1 MTVVKQQKR
10 ILVRGFTHTPNLE
23 KIRCDRASRG
33 GFTPTPV
40 LNRLRKVSVLLR
52 GVFKFG
58 KKEKKSIII
67 GQRSFAGSKLVSGF
81 TLLEM
86 LVAVTLFTVI
96 TTMSIG
102 SLVTVFDANRKT
114 QSLRTVMENLNFT
127 MEGMSRE
134 IKFGTE
140 YYCRDSSEI
149 QTLASISSME
159 TARSTAGA
167 GAGDCSDKN
176 AIAFKS
182 QTGHYLRYTFNSV
195 NSSGLIEQSIDGG
208 SFTSIT
214 APEID
219 ITRLAFFVLGSSSTD
234 NYQPRTTIS
243 ISGHTGLTG
252 SGTNTDSSFNI
263 QTTVSQRELDQN

>member
-1 MTVVKQQKR
+1 MKVNFIQKNNSHKR
-10 ILVRGFTHTPNLE
+10 
-23 KIRCDRASRG
+23 
-33 GFTPTPV
+33 
-40 LNRLRKVSVLLR
+40 
-52 GVFKFG
+52 
-58 KKEKKSIII
+58 
-67 GQRSFAGSKLVSGF
+67 GF

-86 LVAVTLFTVI
+86 LVAVTLFTII

-182 QTGHYLRYTFNSV
+182 QTGHYLRYTFDSANG
-195 NSSGLIEQSIDGG
+195 SGLIEQSIDGAP
-208 SFTSIT
+208 FTSIT

-219 ITRLAFFVLGSSSTD
+219 ITRLAFFVLGSSSEPTD
-234 NYQPRTTIS
+234 KFQPRTTIS
-243 ISGHTGLTG
+243 ISGHTGLPG
-252 SGTNTDSSFNI
+252 SNTNIDSSFNI
-263 QTTVSQRELDQN
+263 QTTVSQRALDQN